1 MADEYGGVGMK
12 KEQILPLILI
22 VIQAMSAIPYTVT
35 GDWRKAIYWVAAAV
49 LNIAV
54 TF

>member
-1 MADEYGGVGMK
+1 MK
-12 KEQILPLILI
+12 KEQILPLVLI
-22 VIQAMSAIPYTVT
+22 VIQATAAIPYTVS
-35 GDWRKAIYWVAAAV
+35 GNWRMALYWTAAAV

>member
-1 MADEYGGVGMK
+1 MR
-12 KEQILPLILI
+12 KEQILPFVIILI
-22 VIQAMSAIPYTVT
+22 DLGSAVPYMM
-35 GDWRKAIYWVAAAV
+35 GGNWRKAVYWIAAAV

>member
-1 MADEYGGVGMK
+1 MK
-12 KEQILPLILI
+12 KEQILPLVLI
-22 VIQAMSAIPYTVT
+22 VIQATAAIPYTVS
-35 GDWRKAIYWVAAAV
+35 GNWRKALYWTAAAV